1 MSDLSGK
8 SACSSPYEK
17 YKYGHLGGCYIKST
31 LYKRF
36 LNKNK
41 TKKKGTGKT
50 PFFVIGLLC
59 TPILFVTTLASD
71 RAALYRYVAFSILV
85 FSTKKRYSFLKKVFS
100 ESLFQS

>member
-1 MSDLSGK
+1 MDIWVVVTSNQL
-8 SACSSPYEK
+8 
-17 YKYGHLGGCYIKST
+17 YIRGSKI
-31 LYKRF
+31 
-36 LNKNK
+36 
-41 TKKKGTGKT
+41 KKKGTGKT

-85 FSTKKRYSFLKKVFS
+85 FSTKKRYSLLKKVFS